1 MLSKSQIKLIKS
13 LSQKKFRNKHGLF
26 VVEGE
31 KGIREFLNSSFELIS
46 LYTTHVN
53 FDADNSFFTAI
64 DENALKKISFLK
76 TPQKA
81 LAVFRIPINSN
92 LEIKGLT
99 VVLDGVRDPG
109 NLGTIIRFCD
119 WFGVENLVCSLDTVD
134 CYNPKVIQAS
144 MGSLSRV
151 NTSYRNLPD
160 VFSQR
165 PEFPVFGTLLNGKNI
180 YSEKLPQNAFIVMGN
195 EANGISKEIQ
205 RLITCKITIPQFGEN
220 LQTESL
226 NVATATSIVL
236 SEFRRGFIEK

>member
-31 KGIREFLNSSFELIS
+31 KGIRELLNSSFELIS

-53 FDADNSFFTAI
+53 FDADNSFITAI
-64 DENALKKISFLK
+64 DENNLKKISFLK

-109 NLGTIIRFCD
+109 NLGTIIRLCD

-144 MGSLSRV
+144 MGSLSRIK
-151 NTSYRNLPD
+151 TFYRNLPD
-160 VFSQR
+160 IFSWY
-165 PEFPVFGTLLNGKNI
+165 PEIPVFGTLLNGKNI

-205 RLITCKITIPQFGEN
+205 RLITRKITIPQFGEN